1 MPISYVFAGEPE
13 NGTSGDDFVLG
24 IGATTGTDNNTINA
38 GDGDD
43 LVLGDIG
50 NLWIPDESYH
60 NDSIANAFSLEEAAD
75 TWTTSENPMFANW
88 AIPHATVIA
97 EATIGEPEYYSVAVG
112 NGETLTVDIDL
123 GSSNVGVGADLVV
136 EIRDGS
142 GNILASGDNSL
153 TTDGGAGSVSAL
165 DPYLSFT
172 APSAGTY
179 YISVHPAGSST
190 FTDNNTYVMNV
201 SVTGHATEAATV
213 QGADT
218 IDGGAGDD
226 FIFGQGG
233 ADTLNGGDGN
243 DYLSGGTGNDT
254 LMGGIGV
261 DVLDGGAG
269 NDMLNGGLGSDT
281 ASFASAD
288 AFVVV
293 TLATQG
299 VAQNTREGMDTLVSI
314 ERLIGSNFNDLLYGG
329 NGNDRLEGG
338 LGNDFMVGGAG
349 NDTFFGGDGDDRME
363 GGAGDDILNG
373 NTGRDTAIYTSA
385 TAGVTVNLG
394 ITTAQNTIGAGNDTL
409 NSIERLIGSNFDDTL
424 TGNTSNNVI
433 YGQDGNDVI
442 FGDAGSDVIY
452 GGAGN
457 DILTGGLGQDSFM
470 FDTALNA
477 LTNVDQI
484 QDFRV
489 HYDKIRLDSSIFTQ
503 AGALGTLDANAFHA
517 GLTAADASD
526 RIIYD
531 STTGNIYY
539 DADGDGAG
547 AQVLFAHVT
556 AGTALTNADI
566 III

>member
-1 MPISYVFAGEPE
+1 
-13 NGTSGDDFVLG
+13 
-24 IGATTGTDNNTINA
+24 
-38 GDGDD
+38 
-43 LVLGDIG
+43 
-50 NLWIPDESYH
+50 
-60 NDSIANAFSLEEAAD
+60 
-75 TWTTSENPMFANW
+75 
-88 AIPHATVIA
+88 
-97 EATIGEPEYYSVAVG
+97 
-112 NGETLTVDIDL
+112 
-123 GSSNVGVGADLVV
+123 
-136 EIRDGS
+136 
-142 GNILASGDNSL
+142 
-153 TTDGGAGSVSAL
+153 
-165 DPYLSFT
+165 
-172 APSAGTY
+172 
-179 YISVHPAGSST
+179 
-190 FTDNNTYVMNV
+190 
-201 SVTGHATEAATV
+201 
-213 QGADT
+213 
-218 IDGGAGDD
+218 
-226 FIFGQGG
+226 
-233 ADTLNGGDGN
+233 
-243 DYLSGGTGNDT
+243 
-254 LMGGIGV
+254 
-261 DVLDGGAG
+261 
-269 NDMLNGGLGSDT
+269 
-281 ASFASAD
+281 
-288 AFVVV
+288 
-293 TLATQG
+293 
-299 VAQNTREGMDTLVSI
+299 
-314 ERLIGSNFNDLLYGG
+314 
-329 NGNDRLEGG
+329 
-338 LGNDFMVGGAG
+338 MVGGAG